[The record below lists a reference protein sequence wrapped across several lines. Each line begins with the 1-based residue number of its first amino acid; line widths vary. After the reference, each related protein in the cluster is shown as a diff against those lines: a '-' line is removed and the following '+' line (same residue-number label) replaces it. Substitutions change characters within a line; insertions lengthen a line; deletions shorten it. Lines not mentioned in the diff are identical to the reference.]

1 MLKRGPNRATAVGS
15 ESGVI
20 EVDLVARVDVTAQ
33 PPQGDPLEFSVP
45 IERSSW
51 IALREFPQLHTNPVT
66 VLVGGKPVRAS
77 RRSAQWALAAVDQ
90 LWRVRSRRISPAE
103 RADAERA
110 YDEARAIYR
119 RIAAES
125 PADR

>member
-1 MLKRGPNRATAVGS
+1 VVVN
-15 ESGVI
+15 GVPVASR
-20 EVDLVARVDVTAQ
+20 EVPADGREHS
-33 PPQGDPLEFSVP
+33 LEFSVP

-66 VLVGGKPVRAS
+66 VIVGGKPVRAS

-103 RADAERA
+103 RTDAERA
-110 YDEARAIYR
+110 YDEARVVYR